1 MIFCSNFG
9 ILCAAFFWR
18 EINTRRAKPDSYSH
32 VLSGSQE
39 AMVQRLDQ
47 LLDVGRHAE
56 IRETDV
62 SRRKKK
68 QRVSRTGFEPV
79 TP

>member
-1 MIFCSNFG
+1 MTFCSNFG
-9 ILCAAFFWR
+9 ILYSASSWR
-18 EINTRRAKPDSYSH
+18 ETDPRPAKPDSYSH
-32 VLSGSQE
+32 VLLDSQE
-39 AMVQRLDQ
+39 VVVQRFDQ
-47 LLDVGRHAE
+47 LLDAGRHAE

-62 SRRKKK
+62 GRRKKK